1 MGGSWHC
8 FTHITLSY
16 GSKHCLRM
24 YKPLVII
31 PQSYFLR
38 RYLDPWGLSYWCS
51 QRTKPPLSSRIIQGL
66 TDIHRWSSHHTPSTL
81 RAAVPMVDI
90 SRSSI
95 CWGPR
100 RRTLAENGG
109 LKQQKHGGF
118 HSVLW
123 VSSTNGDLCD
133 LMKNSYIP
141 SSCSR
146 WLWKSI
152 ILMGKWSTNMQFSN
166 AVLIR
171 LPESSQKLPDMKI

>member
-1 MGGSWHC
+1 
-8 FTHITLSY
+8 
-16 GSKHCLRM
+16 
-24 YKPLVII
+24 
-31 PQSYFLR
+31 
-38 RYLDPWGLSYWCS
+38 
-51 QRTKPPLSSRIIQGL
+51 
-66 TDIHRWSSHHTPSTL
+66 
-81 RAAVPMVDI
+81 
-90 SRSSI
+90 
-95 CWGPR
+95 
-100 RRTLAENGG
+100 
-109 LKQQKHGGF
+109 
-118 HSVLW
+118 LW